1 MSKLTIIIN
10 NFEFELIGFYL
21 NAYANRN
28 VIKCS
33 SRNTLTNT
41 IEYFYLYQS
50 VSDMGFW
57 RLCVEQKIK
66 NKEGES
72 FIGILY
78 KGIDYIQQ
86 TFIHIDLQKF
96 INENINHID
105 KIYDTDK
112 NICSYDRNNNLSN
125 IISHVNDTYHNII
138 SHVNDTYHNIISHVN
153 DTSRYNKYDI
163 LMFKEYRKNKCGS
176 IKINNEHIT
185 EKILLKNLNDFSK
198 KFSENF
204 DILIDTNK
212 KIYENYKFNKIINS
226 IINPADTSFINFTGD
241 IYKVKLQNKEN
252 KGIEIWLYY
261 IHYNLTIKICSNKSK
276 ENICKIEPI
285 KNKYSP
291 LLLIPLSSIITKFGL
306 YSEYIMSGNYI
317 CKLIDY
323 RTQCSEAKTA
333 YSQCTSEYTYIGDR
347 YNNLFPFDI
356 IEKDKF
362 KRKYLKY
369 KNKYTLLKESIFKG
383 YSIERDSKFTRFVTG
398 KP

>member
-33 SRNTLTNT
+33 SRNTLINT

-72 FIGILY
+72 FVGILY

-112 NICSYDRNNNLSN
+112 NICSYEGNNNLSN
-125 IISHVNDTYHNII
+125 IISHVNDI
-138 SHVNDTYHNIISHVN
+138 
-153 DTSRYNKYDI
+153 SRYNKYDNDI
-163 LMFKEYRKNKCGS
+163 PIFKEYRKNKCGS

-185 EKILLKNLNDFSK
+185 EEELLKNLNDFSK

-204 DILIDTNK
+204 DIVIDTNE

-226 IINPADTSFINFTGD
+226 IINPADTSFINFTGN

-261 IHYNLTIKICSNKSK
+261 INYNLTIKICSNKSSK
-276 ENICKIEPI
+276 NICKIEPI

-291 LLLIPLSSIITKFGL
+291 LLLIHVSSIITKFGL

-323 RTQCSEAKTA
+323 RTQCSDGKTA

-369 KNKYTLLKESIFKG
+369 KNKYLALKSQNI
-383 YSIERDSKFTRFVTG
+383 
-398 KP
+398 